1 MHLVMFETHGNQRY
15 IFSSPRLKENI
26 GASHLLTQL
35 GRWVHDA
42 SEKEG
47 IALIDVSISSG
58 KVIVA
63 VDSETAARGLISAT
77 TRIVLESAPGVD
89 ATGVFIPMSSGYVTR
104 ADLEKIHAESA
115 SHALTRPPS
124 SARFCS
130 LPFLEPGRDSLLPAV
145 PPQGF
150 DISEDVYSLPS
161 TTARIQAREAREH
174 LLDLA
179 SGHPELKDHAE
190 HLLANPDALERD
202 PDSSSKIAVIHL
214 DGNGVGMMVRGLSD
228 RLTSIPSA
236 VFEKRIHCDASSPDA
251 LRLALLALNKSL
263 DSVMKGAF
271 CDAWAVVSDLAIQE
285 DFGVIPVV
293 PVILGGDDATVITD
307 GAFALPFAEAFLRA
321 FERRS
326 ADDPLIC
333 ALADNDMLTAGAGV
347 AVVRR
352 NFPFHIAYELAER
365 LASTAKTA
373 GKSTAVSCSTLS
385 YHVLY
390 DSTLLDPE
398 ELLASYAPFACE
410 RDSAQTL
417 PAMTARP
424 YRVLPR
430 GHLTLP
436 LPQPTANESWDAMRL
451 RTAWFAGVCTA
462 PGETKTKRF
471 PKARA
476 ARIRKILSDATLL
489 SGDEQ
494 NEELARARIEWEV
507 ARNQRDLTKL
517 VDALGSERLMLDLID
532 LSELL
537 PRTYL
542 ENADQL
548 TAPVSAAEG
557 LS

>member
-47 IALIDVSISSG
+47 IALTDVSISSG

-63 VDSETAARGLISAT
+63 VDSEAAARGLISAT
-77 TRIVLESAPGVD
+77 TRMVLKSAPGVD
-89 ATGVFIPMSSGYVTR
+89 TTGVFIPMSSRYVTR

-145 PPQGF
+145 PPRKR
-150 DISEDVYSLPS
+150 SEEVYSLPS
-161 TTARIQAREAREH
+161 TIARFQAREAREY
-174 LLDLA
+174 LLALA
-179 SGHPELKDHAE
+179 SGHPGLEDQAE

-202 PDSSSKIAVIHL
+202 PDSWSKIAVIHL

-228 RLTSIPSA
+228 RLASIPSA
-236 VFEKRIHCDASSPDA
+236 VFEKRIQCDASNPDA

-263 DSVMKGAF
+263 DSLMKGAF
-271 CDAWAVVSDLAIQE
+271 CDAWALVSDLALQE
-285 DFGVIPVV
+285 GFGVVPVV

-307 GAFALPFAEAFLRA
+307 GAFALPFVEAFLRA
-321 FERRS
+321 FEKRS
-326 ADDPLIC
+326 AEDPLIR

-365 LASTAKTA
+365 LASAAKSV
-373 GKSTAVSCSTLS
+373 GKSTTVPCSALS
-385 YHVLY
+385 YHILY
-390 DSTLLDPE
+390 DSTVLDPE
-398 ELLASYAPFACE
+398 ELIGSYAPFACE
-410 RDSAQTL
+410 QGAAQAL

-430 GHLTLP
+430 EQLTLP
-436 LPQPTANESWDAMRL
+436 LSPPTANESWDAMRL
-451 RTAWFAGVCTA
+451 RAAWFAGVCTA
-462 PGETKTKRF
+462 PGGKRINRF
-471 PKARA
+471 PKTRA
-476 ARIRKILSDATLL
+476 ARIRKILSDAVLL

-494 NEELARARIEWEV
+494 NEELARARTEWEV
-507 ARNQRDLTKL
+507 ARNQRDLTRL